1 MVFRLFI
8 FSEFELIPSL
18 FNSANLLKFRLCFC
32 SAEWKS
38 NVILA
43 FCSVFRFFRIFIK
56 FRTAIQSAFE
66 WAIPLLLF
74 IPRLSDNSTKFWNFA
89 GQFFWI
95 ILFNGSHSI
104 ILYSETHNILP
115 HNHKMFS
122 ARGCVYYDITTRRKQ
137 EPCDLEGMWNRV
149 RV

>member
-18 FNSANLLKFRLCFC
+18 FNSANLLNFRLCFC

-95 ILFNGSHSI
+95 ILFK
-104 ILYSETHNILP
+104 ILKKI
-115 HNHKMFS
+115 
-122 ARGCVYYDITTRRKQ
+122 RKVTGFFQ
-137 EPCDLEGMWNRV
+137 LRKLAPALKPTVSYNRQL
-149 RV
+149 RVLSY